1 MAASRSKG
9 EFFFSVG
16 TIGRSTREGRKPSTL
31 LQATRHNRRAIQAEL
46 GAGSHID
53 AERICLNE
61 TLAGPSTPAE
71 VVALAQTLMIG
82 AGVVIEKLR
91 KDYTQAIELLFS
103 LSADTE
109 VDTGNYFQR
118 CVDWVGERFGAVNI
132 LSADIHRDESVP
144 HCHVLL
150 LPLEG
155 GRMRGSKLITRP
167 ELAKLRVSFER
178 DVARGFGLKKPPGR
192 MTGATR
198 GQAARLVL
206 ERLESTQ
213 DPVMRSALWMTT
225 RRAIE
230 HDPAPYLAAL
240 GIEIESI
247 APARKTRTMAE
258 IFTSPGKG
266 PKVELVRRS
275 AALSYDG
282 ISIGFT
288 SGASTTCRN
297 NDDEVEP
304 EIPIRFVRYPEQHQ
318 NLSCV
323 GIARSTPVFQSSH
336 PAEYLRIDGAE
347 AEDAA
352 AISKADGAYD
362 ADASAIDPRTRWVV
376 GGVKTGL
383 AHSHGA
389 GAQMMRITD
398 DVLGFTGSSSSDT
411 NVTHPG
417 FLQPNISIFKTGTD

>member
-1 MAASRSKG
+1 VTAASRSKG
-9 EFFFSVG
+9 EFFFSLG

-31 LQATRHNRRAIQAEL
+31 LQAARHNRRAIQAEL

-53 AERICLNE
+53 PERICLNE

-71 VVALAQTLMIG
+71 VVALAQSLMLD
-82 AGVVIEKLR
+82 AGVVVEKLR

-150 LPLEG
+150 LPLVG

-167 ELAKLRVSFER
+167 ELVKLRVSFER

-213 DPVMRSALWMTT
+213 DPVTRSALWLTT

-240 GIEIESI
+240 SIELDLVE
-247 APARKTRTMAE
+247 PARKTRTMAE

-266 PKVELVRRS
+266 PKVELVSRP
-275 AALSYDG
+275 AAPSYAG
-282 ISIGFT
+282 IAIGFA
-288 SGASTTCRN
+288 SGAITTCRN
-297 NDDEVEP
+297 NDAVAP
-304 EIPIRFVRYPEQHQ
+304 EIPIGFVIYPEKHR

-323 GIARSTPVFQSSH
+323 GIAPSTPVFQSSP
-336 PAEYLRIDGAE
+336 PAESLRIDGAGV
-347 AEDAA
+347 EDAA
-352 AISKADGAYD
+352 AISEADGAYD
-362 ADASAIDPRTRWVV
+362 GDASAIDPRAGWVV
-376 GGVKTGL
+376 GGPRIGL
-383 AHSHGA
+383 THCHGA
-389 GAQMMRITD
+389 GAQMRKITD

-411 NVTHPG
+411 GVTHPSL
-417 FLQPNISIFKTGTD
+417 LQPNISIFKTGTD

>member
-71 VVALAQTLMIG
+71 VVALAQSLMLG
-82 AGVVIEKLR
+82 AGVVVEKLR

-109 VDTGNYFQR
+109 VDTGKYFQR

-167 ELAKLRVSFER
+167 ELAKLRLSFER
-178 DVARGFGLKKPPGR
+178 DVARGFGLNKPPGR
-192 MTGATR
+192 MSSAMR

-206 ERLESTQ
+206 DRLESTR
-213 DPVMRSALWMTT
+213 DAVKNSALWLPM

-230 HDPAPYLAAL
+230 QDPAPFLAAL
-240 GIEIESI
+240 GIDAKLIELL
-247 APARKTRTMAE
+247 RKTRTVTE

-266 PKVELVRRS
+266 PKVESVNRTPSNGHGRKP
-275 AALSYDG
+275 
-282 ISIGFT
+282 IGFGE
-288 SGASTTCRN
+288 SPATTPSN
-297 NDDEVEP
+297 HAETEL
-304 EIPIRFVRYPEQHQ
+304 EKPIGFDSYPQAYR

-323 GIARSTPVFQSSH
+323 GFAQATTVFEQSN
-336 PAEYLRIDGAE
+336 PAECRWPEGLE
-347 AEDAA
+347 AECSHDRQATAA
-352 AISKADGAYD
+352 APRQAVEVGRVSGQAHPDDAVSQVKAVACNEPAFQGPLPLPYQRHPPWLLKTEL
-362 ADASAIDPRTRWVV
+362 ID
-376 GGVKTGL
+376 
-383 AHSHGA
+383 
-389 GAQMMRITD
+389 
-398 DVLGFTGSSSSDT
+398 F
-411 NVTHPG
+411 
-417 FLQPNISIFKTGTD
+417 PNHYLP